1 MIQIGFHGA
10 AHTVTGSNYLVR
22 TPVGNF
28 VVDCGMFQGKE
39 VEALNLE
46 KLAYDPAEVD
56 FVLLTH
62 AHIDHCGMLP
72 KLVKHGFKGQIYATP
87 NSIQIAN
94 LLLLDS
100 AKIQENNYKRGQF
113 FGKHTQVVALVY
125 DNHNAEETISRF
137 VGKRFGDTFEP
148 IPGIQVKFI
157 RAGHVL
163 GAASIEVNIIEP
175 GKKTKM
181 LFSGDIGRVEQ
192 TLIESFDT
200 EYRAKPD
207 YILIESLYGA
217 QVHPKREE
225 SVDQMVELIN
235 KALARGGNVYIP
247 SFAVQRTQEILHD
260 IRTLKAS
267 GRLDE
272 NIPVYL
278 DSPLAQKVSNL
289 YMSALQHTPEALFD
303 SPNLRYVKKAQESQ
317 SLDRKTGQ
325 IIIAGSGMADGGRIV
340 DHLANGLRNKKNSVI
355 FVGFQAEG
363 TLGRELIDGAQSVT
377 INKTTIKVEAEI
389 NFLKGFSAHGD
400 SKDYMAWIKRFN
412 SPQLKNVFLVH
423 AEKEGAEA
431 FKVKLAEEGITQ
443 ATIPALHQE
452 FTLE

>member
-10 AHTVTGSNYLVR
+10 AKTVTGSNYLIK
-22 TPVGNF
+22 TSVGNF
-28 VVDCGMFQGKE
+28 VVDCGMFQGE
-39 VEALNLE
+39 DVEALNLE
-46 KLAYDPAEVD
+46 EFAYNPAEVD

-87 NSIQIAN
+87 NTIQISN

-100 AKIQENNYKRGQF
+100 AKIQENNYKRGEF
-113 FGKHTQVVALVY
+113 FGKHTPIVALVY
-125 DNHNAEETISRF
+125 NMNDAEQTINQF

-148 IPGIQVKFI
+148 VPGIQIKFI

-163 GAASIEVNIIEP
+163 GAASIEVNVFE
-175 GKKTKM
+175 GEKKTKM

-200 EYRAKPD
+200 EYKAKPD
-207 YILIESLYGA
+207 YVVMESLYGG
-217 QVHPKREE
+217 QVHPRREE
-225 SVDQMVELIN
+225 SVLEMVGYIN
-235 KALARGGNVYIP
+235 ETIKRGGNVYIP

-260 IRTLKAS
+260 IRMLKAE

-272 NIPVYL
+272 NVPVYL

-303 SPNLRYVKKAQESQ
+303 SPNLRYVKKHQESLA
-317 SLDRKTGQ
+317 LDRKSGQ

-340 DHLANGLRNKKNSVI
+340 EHLAQGLRSKKNAVL

-363 TLGRELIDGAQSVT
+363 TLGRELVDGAKTVS
-377 INKTTIKVEAEI
+377 INKTTIKVEADI
-389 NFLKGFSAHGD
+389 HFLKGFSAHGD
-400 SKDYMAWIKRFN
+400 TNDYMSWLKRFN
-412 SPQLKNVFLVH
+412 SQNLKKIFLVH
-423 AEKEGAEA
+423 AEPERSAA
-431 FKVKLAEEGITQ
+431 FKASLEQEGINQ
-443 ATIPALHQE
+443 AVVPQLHE
-452 FTLE
+452 ELNLE